1 MSVLIAANADLIE
14 IVVILI
20 ITALAGLGQFL
31 AKFREKQPPAAG
43 AKPKPNPAQ
52 RPVPADV
59 ADEIENFLRRAQERR
74 AGAKRPREVAPQA
87 DRPTRQPQR
96 QPVPA
101 EAVPAEAVPNEAVPN
116 EVAELKPLD
125 ERVEDHVQRYLNEDE
140 FTRRGTSMGKEVVD
154 DVTRDIDQHLQQVFD
169 HQVGQL
175 GAASTAG
182 APLTPTAGGLMP
194 ESSEATSTATAE
206 ATDWAAL
213 LANPGSVRQ
222 AIVFNEILSRPE
234 QRWG

>member
-31 AKFREKQPPAAG
+31 AKFREKQPPAAAG

-169 HQVGQL
+169 HQLGDL
-175 GAASTAG
+175 GAGSAAAQAG
-182 APLTPTAGGLMP
+182 SGPTASSQFAAPVAADSSGGI
-194 ESSEATSTATAE
+194 E
-206 ATDWAAL
+206 WADL
-213 LANPGSVRQ
+213 FANPDSMRQ
-222 AIVFNEILSRPE
+222 AIVLNEILTRPE
-234 QRWG
+234 HRWS